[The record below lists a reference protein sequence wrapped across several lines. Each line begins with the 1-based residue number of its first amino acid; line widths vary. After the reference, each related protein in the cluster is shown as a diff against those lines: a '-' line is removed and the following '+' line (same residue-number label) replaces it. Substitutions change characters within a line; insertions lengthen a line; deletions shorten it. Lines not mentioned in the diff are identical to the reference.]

1 MAGSGTA
8 WAPQALNM
16 LSGGVQNESQHCSL
30 TLGAGSGVGAGRRP
44 AVLTGL
50 W

>member
-16 LSGGVQNESQHCSL
+16 SGGVESESQHCSL
-30 TLGAGSGVGAGRRP
+30 TLGAGWGVGAGRRP